1 MNSTTIESE
10 ALSLDR
16 PARVRLASLLIQSLD
31 EEVFDDTEALWL
43 AEAVRRSND
52 DVAKDIDGETVLRR
66 LRDRRR

>member
-10 ALSLDR
+10 ALNLDR

-31 EEVFDDTEALWL
+31 EEVLDDTEALWL

>member
-31 EEVFDDTEALWL
+31 EEVRDDTEALWL
-43 AEAVRRSND
+43 AEAVRRSKD
-52 DVAKDIDGETVLRR
+52 DVTKDIDGDEVLRR

>member
-16 PARVRLASLLIQSLD
+16 PARVRLTSLLIQSLD
-31 EEVFDDTEALWL
+31 EEVRDETEALWL
-43 AEAVRRSND
+43 AEAVRRSKD
-52 DVAKDIDGETVLRR
+52 DIAQDIDGETVLRR

>member
-10 ALSLDR
+10 ALNLDR

-31 EEVFDDTEALWL
+31 EEIRDDTEALWL

-52 DVAKDIDGETVLRR
+52 DVTKDIDGETVLRR